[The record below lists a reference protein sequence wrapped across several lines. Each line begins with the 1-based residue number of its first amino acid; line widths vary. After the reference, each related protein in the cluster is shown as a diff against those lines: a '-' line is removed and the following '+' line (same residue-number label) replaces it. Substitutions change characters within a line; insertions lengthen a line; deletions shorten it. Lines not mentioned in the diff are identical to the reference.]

1 MFDVVKILTQ
11 RKETIAT
18 MESCS
23 GGAIVNSITNIPGA
37 SEIIKFSAVTYAN
50 EFKIKMGVLKET
62 IDKYSVYSMEVAKE
76 MSKNISL
83 FADST
88 YGIGITGKINRED
101 LYNKSGENNKIF
113 ISIYNKNNDTYNT
126 FSLIAKDADRISNKD
141 YIVEEIAKK
150 LLTIFRNS

>member
-37 SEIIKFSAVTYAN
+37 SEVLKFSAVTYAN

-62 IDKYSVYSMEVAKE
+62 IDKYSVYSMEVAKN
-76 MSKNISL
+76 MSLKITE
-83 FADST
+83 FANSN
-88 YGIGITGKINRED
+88 YGIGITGKINRKD
-101 LYNKSGENNKIF
+101 PYNDQGKDNEIF
-113 ISIYNKNNDTYNT
+113 ISIYDKDKAKYIT
-126 FSLIAKDADRISNKD
+126 FKLIALSADREKNKE
-141 YIVEEIAKK
+141 YIVKEIAKK
-150 LLTIFRNS
+150 ILAILG